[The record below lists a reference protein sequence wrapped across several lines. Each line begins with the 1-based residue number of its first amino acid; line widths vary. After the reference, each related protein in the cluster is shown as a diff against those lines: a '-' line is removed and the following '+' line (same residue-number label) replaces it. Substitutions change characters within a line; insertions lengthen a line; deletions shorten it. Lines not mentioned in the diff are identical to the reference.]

1 MQLSV
6 ETYHFLW
13 NFTKFIFFIMI
24 NFDELLFGFLELYMS
39 GDRCK
44 FYISTVV
51 INSNS
56 EKLIKYKQE

>member
-1 MQLSV
+1 MQLSAKA
-6 ETYHFLW
+6 YHFLW
-13 NFTKFIFFIMI
+13 NLTKLILFIMI
-24 NFDELLFGFLELYMS
+24 NFDEPLFGLLELYMS

-51 INSNS
+51 INSNF

>member
-6 ETYHFLW
+6 EAYHFLW
-13 NFTKFIFFIMI
+13 NFTKLIFFIMI
-24 NFDELLFGFLELYMS
+24 NFDEPLSGLLELYMS